1 MRRAFLLF
9 TVFVLAFSC
18 GCTIF
23 ETQHFVASP
32 RRPSE
37 DQRFFNVLDHIVR
50 KYDVRE
56 ASNFTLKGF
65 PYLRAD
71 FFLAALKDRVT
82 TSAQKE
88 QWVELMRQLDLKAR
102 TKEINNLPA
111 SALKELSKKISMPA
125 DRGVLIQKMS
135 EVSQEIFT
143 HDKAQPKFYDTLK
156 SVLAHPPKEYSTLQ
170 RVVGLCPL
178 FTVPIIAGINSVHK
192 EFKNWHKRP
201 EKEIKILGTLNTYT
215 PPQGGDFATLD
226 LSLMFNAAKRDALGI
241 PQLTNDE
248 IKRLAE
254 TFTPVF
260 VQDTVDTYD
269 RFAEVAWN
277 QEGHVSIN
285 TDKPTVYYYPSY
297 AFIKDEPV
305 LQMNYAI
312 WYTGRS
318 GPNAPWME
326 RGSLDGL
333 TMRITISPS
342 GEPIMLDIM
351 NSCGCYHFYVPRED
365 KVAGVTEKPFVVAGL
380 PQKFPM
386 ERLSFRIK
394 TGWHQVEHISTSE
407 DIKESKTYDLI
418 SYDVLESLPHPDG
431 QRENVFNSA
440 GIMKDSQRIEH
451 YFLFSLGIPSVGSM
465 RQRGHHAISMVE
477 EENFSDPKIFDKN
490 FIFK

>member
-1 MRRAFLLF
+1 MRRPFLLF
-9 TVFVLAFSC
+9 TVFVLVFSS
-18 GCTIF
+18 GCTTF
-23 ETQHFVASP
+23 KTQHFVASA
-32 RRPSE
+32 RRSSE
-37 DQRFFNVLDHIVR
+37 DQRFFDALDYIVR

-82 TSAQKE
+82 TSTQKE
-88 QWVELMRQLDLKAR
+88 QWVGLMRQLDLKAR
-102 TKEINNLPA
+102 TKEINNLPPL
-111 SALKELSKKISMPA
+111 ALKELSQKISMPA
-125 DRGVLIQKMS
+125 DRVAFIQKIS
-135 EVSQEIFT
+135 EVSQQIFI
-143 HDKAQPKFYDTLK
+143 HDKAQPEFYDTLK
-156 SVLAHPPKEYSTLQ
+156 SVLAQPPPEYSTLQ

-178 FTVPIIAGINSVHK
+178 FTVPIIAGTNAAHK
-192 EFKNWHKRP
+192 EFENWHKRP
-201 EKEIKILGTLNTYT
+201 EKEIKILGTLNTYA
-215 PPQGGDFATLD
+215 PRQGGDFTTLD

-241 PQLTNDE
+241 PELTDNE
-248 IKRLAE
+248 IKRLAG
-254 TFTPVF
+254 TFAPVF

-269 RFAEVAWN
+269 RFGEVAWD
-277 QEGHVSIN
+277 QGHVSIN

-305 LQMNYAI
+305 LQVNYAI

-333 TMRITISPS
+333 TMRITLSPS

-365 KVAGVTEKPFVVAGL
+365 KVAGVMEKPFVVAGL
-380 PQKFPM
+380 PQKFPV

-407 DIKESKTYDLI
+407 DIKESKTYNLI
-418 SYDVLESLPHPDG
+418 PYDVLESLPHPDG
-431 QRENVFNSA
+431 QRENVFNSV
-440 GIMKDSQRIEH
+440 GIMKDSHRIEH
-451 YFLFSLGIPSVGSM
+451 YFLFSSGIPSVGSM

-477 EENFSDPKIFDKN
+477 QENFSDPKIFDKN